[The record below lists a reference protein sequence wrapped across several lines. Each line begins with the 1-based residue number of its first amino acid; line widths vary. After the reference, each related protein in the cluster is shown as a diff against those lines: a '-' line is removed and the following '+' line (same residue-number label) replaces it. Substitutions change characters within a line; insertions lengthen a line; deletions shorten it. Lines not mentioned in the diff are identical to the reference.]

1 MGETNLLWR
10 EKRHSSSSQLGNPLL
25 TQPYPGLAV
34 DMCLLLQQKLD
45 HLDVA
50 VVTGH
55 VQRSVSHLGRGAE
68 GV

>member
-1 MGETNLLWR
+1 MEGE
-10 EKRHSSSSQLGNPLL
+10 KPQQQQPASQFAANVL

-55 VQRSVSHLGRGAE
+55 VQRGVSHLGRRAE